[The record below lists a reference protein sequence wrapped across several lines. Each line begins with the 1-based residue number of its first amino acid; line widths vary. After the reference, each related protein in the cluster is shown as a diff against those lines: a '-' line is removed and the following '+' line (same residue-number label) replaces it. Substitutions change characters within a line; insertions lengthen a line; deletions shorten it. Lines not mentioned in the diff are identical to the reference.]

1 MSINLGIGGGDSL
14 ERLAQQLADLQDPDL
29 MPLALDLR
37 EAIIEGNEQGLLAGL
52 DKDGVPFAPLKES
65 TIKRG
70 RGGFGPPLS
79 PRYSASQLVDRLRV
93 DIEPGGEAGVRVK
106 ASWPGVTHLKYH
118 KTGYLARDGSRVPP
132 RNPAGIRPG
141 TRARIGA
148 IIANFRK
155 QMVAKFSS

>member
-1 MSINLGIGGGDSL
+1 MSINFGIGGGDSL

-29 MPLALDLR
+29 MSLALDLR
-37 EAIIEGNEQGLLAGL
+37 QAIIEGNEQGLLAGL

-93 DIEPGGEAGVRVK
+93 DIEPGGAAGVRVK
-106 ASWPGVTHLKYH
+106 ASWPGVPQLRYF
-118 KTGYLARDGSRVPP
+118 KTGTKYMAR

>member
-29 MPLALDLR
+29 MSLALDLR
-37 EAIIEGNEQGLLAGL
+37 QAIIEGNEQGLLAGL

-93 DIEPGGEAGVRVK
+93 DIEPGGAAGVRVK

-118 KTGYLARDGSRVPP
+118 KTGTRNMAR

-155 QMVAKFSS
+155 KMVAKFSS